1 MLSLIPSKAPPQM
14 NRIFFVFIVINE
26 LVVLITFPMAGNNI
40 LHPSISFR
48 RAACVLMPDA
58 GYAYITR
65 DKSKDEEKL
74 AKREHFK
81 QWMKTHKSFG
91 RVINDYAFEI
101 EVKGSW
107 APDDRVNAALVKKV
121 LKDLG
126 YEIDFTAGELLRV
139 WRNW

>member
-1 MLSLIPSKAPPQM
+1 MKNVIAVEDSSLSKKGKA
-14 NRIFFVFIVINE
+14 RYVIVYKDTGE
-26 LVVLITFPMAGNNI
+26 I
-40 LHPSISFR
+40 LDNAQGYGYKTKPK
-48 RAACVLMPDA
+48 AYA

-74 AKREHFK
+74 ARREHIK

-91 RVINDYAFEI
+91 RVMNDYAFEI

-107 APDDRVNAALVKKV
+107 GSNDRVNVALVKKV